1 MALRPDSRKIS
12 DALFWNLD
20 RFSKELVCQHSLVGM
35 RLVLVHCRT
44 KQGKQHQPCSQMS
57 HPSVFL
63 LPDPPSWQ
71 TSNTLS
77 WALYH
82 LAKDPE
88 VQDRLYEEVTSV
100 CPGRQEPRME
110 DLASMPFLK
119 AVIKEVLR

>member
-1 MALRPDSRKIS
+1 MLLNLTRKTTSTMLANVSPICFPAS
-12 DALFWNLD
+12 
-20 RFSKELVCQHSLVGM
+20 C
-35 RLVLVHCRT
+35 
-44 KQGKQHQPCSQMS
+44 
-57 HPSVFL
+57 
-63 LPDPPSWQ
+63 PPSCQ

-88 VQDRLYEEVTSV
+88 VQDRLCEEVSSV
-100 CPGRQEPRME
+100 CPGRQEPTME